1 LVRATAYVRVVDLDI
16 GASKSD
22 IRAINVV
29 TISERAG
36 RNSSPQPRVGV
47 ETAAAVGTRKPLA
60 CEVSRMSA
68 YGTAAVGAKRP
79 FQTSAAPVQDVL
91 RDRNDLKVLTGCADF
106 IPSGHAAPLRRV
118 PQAELRLRDRHN
130 EPCF

>member
-1 LVRATAYVRVVDLDI
+1 MTAY
-16 GASKSD
+16 GANGHSKY
-22 IRAINVV
+22 R
-29 TISERAG
+29 
-36 RNSSPQPRVGV
+36 
-47 ETAAAVGTRKPLA
+47 L
-60 CEVSRMSA
+60 
-68 YGTAAVGAKRP
+68 RP
-79 FQTSAAPVQDVL
+79 VKDVL

>member
-1 LVRATAYVRVVDLDI
+1 MMLGFERVVRI
-16 GASKSD
+16 RGMSGYGMAASD
-22 IRAINVV
+22 
-29 TISERAG
+29 
-36 RNSSPQPRVGV
+36 
-47 ETAAAVGTRKPLA
+47 
-60 CEVSRMSA
+60 
-68 YGTAAVGAKRP
+68 AKRP

-118 PQAELRLRDRHN
+118 PQAELRLRDHHN